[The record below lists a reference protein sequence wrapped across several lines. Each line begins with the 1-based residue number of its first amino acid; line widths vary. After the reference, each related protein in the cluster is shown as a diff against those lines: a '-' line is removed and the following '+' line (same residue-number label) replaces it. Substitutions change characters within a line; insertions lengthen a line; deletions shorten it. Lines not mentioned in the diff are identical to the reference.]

1 MTTTAEIRLSD
12 EQREALRPYVPRLLI
27 EWMRAAPQTHHY
39 ALDGTLVF
47 VDISGFTALTERLA
61 RRGKVGAELL
71 RDILDPIFGDLLDE
85 AYSWGAGL
93 VKWGGDALLLLFD
106 GPGHA
111 DRAARAAWE
120 MQQSMT
126 RIGRIRT
133 GGGGGTLQMSIGLAT
148 GGIDFFTAGS
158 VHRELLVVGPV
169 ATEAVVTESTAQP
182 GEIALSA
189 ELAALLDPRCIG
201 ERGDHGFL
209 LREPPVAVAERAPD
223 VGSISEVDIASCIPR
238 AARAHVLL
246 ERSEPEHRVI
256 TAMFV
261 DLMRTDELLAAYGP
275 TRFADALDERMRV
288 IQESAA
294 RHDVPFAVT
303 DISKGSVKVLL
314 TAGAP
319 SSTGHDEEQALRV
332 AREVMDQPGL
342 IPLRIGLETGRV
354 FTGDFGPSYRRTYAV
369 LGDAVNTAARV
380 MSRADAGQILATET
394 VLSRSRTLF
403 TTTPIAPFQAKGKAE
418 PVRSALV
425 GPIAGRRSE
434 RTADTPFVGREELVA
449 ALLGIIH
456 EVKAGNGWTVE
467 IAGAA
472 GIGKSRLVREVLALA
487 PEVLTLHVVCEEYE
501 ASTPYYAMR
510 EPMRDVLGL
519 DRASTAAEAEQRL
532 RDAVAEAGPDLV
544 PWTPLLAILLGLEVA
559 PTPETAALD
568 ERFLRDMLA
577 DVTVRFLSA
586 TRTHAATAIVV
597 EDAHF
602 MDGASSDLLHRL
614 SRASASLPHA
624 VFLTRSDA
632 SANWTRQDEDGLRSL
647 CFALLPLTEPE
658 AAKMVELATDDEPL
672 RPHEV
677 EEIARRSG
685 GSPLFALEL
694 LDVARTTGTTVA
706 LPDSVEAVVTAEID
720 RLAPPDRTVLR
731 YASVLGTVFDRPLLA
746 AALRN
751 DVELDPALWER
762 LRGLVETDPGGRMRF
777 RNTLVRDAAYEGLP
791 FRRRRELHAR
801 VAEAIETTSDALEDD
816 AATLALHFF
825 AAGRHDKTWQYG
837 RIAGDHAR
845 VLAANV
851 EAARLYE
858 LALMAARYV
867 HSVSRQDRADVLV
880 ALGRARETA
889 GLFDESFDAFRR
901 AMRLLPDDP
910 IERARIFALR
920 TRARVRTGPWAR
932 ALRET
937 AAGLRLVDGRQERPA
952 AAARAMLRAM
962 RAQILMFE
970 GRALEAIPL
979 ALAAA
984 DEARR
989 TDELEALARA
999 YMALDGSYRRLGEPE
1014 KAVNERMALDIYTTL
1029 GQVNARGL
1037 VENNLGVQAYADGRW
1052 SEALDFYS
1060 RAREDCLRS
1069 GDRHNAAMVGTNLG
1083 ELLVSKGDVHEAERV
1098 LTEARR
1104 VLRSS
1109 RYTSFVI
1116 FADIQLARCSLDR
1129 GDTTSALET
1138 LERVIAEAKGVGHAG
1153 MLLEAAAYAAHAQA
1167 RTGSAETGLSSLES
1181 AAAATDQEA
1190 IRHAAAIDRARAACL
1205 SALGQ
1210 GPEARAC
1217 LDRALEAAKR
1227 QGLLY
1232 EELLIR
1238 KDRAGLSEPGASVD
1252 EELREAERLTQLLG
1266 IVPS

>member
-1 MTTTAEIRLSD
+1 MTTAAEIRLSD

-27 EWMRAAPQTHHY
+27 EWMRAAPETHHH

-71 RDILDPIFGDLLDE
+71 RDILDPVFRDLLDE

-111 DRAARAAWE
+111 ERAARAAWE
-120 MQQSMT
+120 MQRSMT
-126 RIGRIRT
+126 RIGRIRS
-133 GGGGGTLQMSIGLAT
+133 GGGGGTLRMSIGLAT

-169 ATEAVVTESTAQP
+169 ATEAVVTEATAQP

-201 ERGDHGFL
+201 ERRDRGFL

-261 DLMRTDELLAAYGP
+261 DLMRTDELLAAHGP
-275 TRFADALDERMRV
+275 ARFADALDERMRV

-303 DISKGSVKVLL
+303 DISRGSVKVLL

-332 AREVMDQPGL
+332 AREIMDQPGL

-425 GPIAGRRSE
+425 GPITGRRSE
-434 RTADTPFVGREELVA
+434 RTDTPFVGREELVA

-472 GIGKSRLVREVLALA
+472 GIGKSRLVREVLALT

-510 EPMRDVLGL
+510 EPMREVLGL

-532 RDAVAEAGPDLV
+532 RDAVADADPDLV

-614 SRASASLPHA
+614 STASASLPNA
-624 VFLTRSDA
+624 LFLTRSDA

-647 CFALLPLTEPE
+647 CFALLPLTELE
-658 AAKMVELATDDEPL
+658 AARIVELATDDEPL

-720 RLAPPDRTVLR
+720 RLAPSDRTVLR
-731 YASVLGTVFDRPLLA
+731 YASVLGTAFDRPLLA
-746 AALRN
+746 AALRD
-751 DVELDPALWER
+751 DVELEPALWER
-762 LRGLVETDPGGRMRF
+762 LRGLVETEPGGRMHF

-837 RIAGDHAR
+837 RIAGDRAR
-845 VLAANV
+845 NVAAHV
-851 EAARLYE
+851 EAARLLE
-858 LALMAARYV
+858 LALTAGR
-867 HSVSRQDRADVLV
+867 HLRGLSRRDRADVWV

-889 GLFDESFDAFRR
+889 GLFDESHDAFSR
-901 AMRLLPDDP
+901 AGRLLPDDP
-910 IERARIFALR
+910 VEQARIYALR
-920 TRARVRTGPWAR
+920 TRARARTGPWSR

-937 AAGLRLVDGRQERPA
+937 TAGLRLVEGRRGRRSG
-952 AAARAMLRAM
+952 AARAMLRAM

-970 GRALEAIPL
+970 GRAHEAIPL
-979 ALAAA
+979 ALTAV

-989 TDELEALARA
+989 TNELEAIARA
-999 YMALDGSYRRLGEPE
+999 YTVLDGSYKRIGEPE
-1014 KAVNERMALDIYTTL
+1014 KAVNERLAVEIYTKL
-1029 GQVNARGL
+1029 GNINARGHIESNIA
-1037 VENNLGVQAYADGRW
+1037 VHAYADGRW
-1052 SEALDFYS
+1052 EEALEWFS
-1060 RAREDCLRS
+1060 RARDDCLRS
-1069 GDRHNAAMVGTNLG
+1069 GDRQSAAVVATNLG
-1083 ELLVSKGDVHEAERV
+1083 ELLVSRGEIDEAERV

-1109 RYTSFVI
+1109 GYAAFVT
-1116 FADIQLARCSLDR
+1116 FAEIQLARCALER
-1129 GDTTSALET
+1129 GDATAALET
-1138 LERVIAEAKGVGHAG
+1138 LERVVAEGRGAAHAG
-1153 MLLEAAAYAAHAQA
+1153 MLVEAAAYGAHAHA
-1167 RTGSAETGLSSLES
+1167 RVGSAEAGIELLES
-1181 AAAATDQEA
+1181 AVSTAGEDAVW
-1190 IRHAAAIDRARAACL
+1190 HFAAIERARAACL
-1205 SALGQ
+1205 AALGRDE
-1210 GPEARAC
+1210 EARAC
-1217 LDRALEAAKR
+1217 LDEALRAATSR
-1227 QGLLY
+1227 GVLY

-1238 KDRAGLSEPGASVD
+1238 RDRAGLAAAGMDVD
-1252 EELREAERLTQLLG
+1252 GELREAERLAQLLG
-1266 IVPS
+1266 IVQG